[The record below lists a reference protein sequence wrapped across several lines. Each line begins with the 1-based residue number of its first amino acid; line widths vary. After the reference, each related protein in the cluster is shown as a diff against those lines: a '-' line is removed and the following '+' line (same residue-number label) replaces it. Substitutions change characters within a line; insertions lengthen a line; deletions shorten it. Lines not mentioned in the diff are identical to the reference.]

1 MILTLFMALIVQI
14 TFAQQQTVSGTVSD
28 ENGLPLIGATVVISG
43 TSSGTTTD
51 FDGNY
56 RINARQGEVLNFS
69 YVGYQSQN
77 ITVGTSNTVNV
88 SLQLDN
94 TLDEVVVTAQGI
106 KREKKALGYAVSTV
120 DSEGIEQRP
129 EGDVARILNGKVAG
143 VNITSSNGLSG
154 SGTNIIIR
162 GYSSINQS
170 NQPLFIVDGVPFDS
184 GTNNQSNFL
193 DNATESSR
201 FLDLDPNSIESIS
214 VLKGLSATVLYGN
227 RGSNGVILVT
237 TKSGSIGNA
246 SINRKTE
253 ISVSQSISFSDA
265 ILPKYQNNYGGGF
278 HQGFG
283 FFFSNW
289 GARFD
294 RTDDDGISGAG
305 QYIGDNTNGN
315 ANLSHPFNFIGDQ
328 TLIAG
333 FEDLLN
339 VPYEYKPYNG
349 VDDFFRTGSVEQTSI
364 NIRGGSDKVNFNV
377 NYGRL
382 EDIGITPGNNIN
394 RNNFSIGG
402 NARLNN
408 KFSVNGI
415 ISFSRTDYDSPPNAA
430 SFGSGSGF
438 DGSAIFGDILYTP
451 RSVDLTN
458 IPFQSADGRSVYY
471 RSGNDIQNPYWTIN
485 NSFVTQDTD
494 RANINLGL
502 TYELTDWINA
512 SYRVSLDT
520 YTELNSYGQNKGG
533 VDGDPTGI
541 YRTTSIRNS
550 IWNHDLILSANKDLT
565 DDLNLN
571 IIIGANSRRDVFNR
585 DGLESTGQLAFGTL
599 RHFNFTTNS
608 AVNSFSGFNI
618 QSTFEENQV
627 GVYIDATLGF
637 KDFLYFNAVA
647 RNDWSNTLESENN
660 SILYPGVSA
669 SFIPTAAIDGLEG
682 DFLNYLKL
690 RVGIGSSASF
700 PGAYNTRNSLGLNA
714 RSLIDPNGATIST
727 NSVSNTLGNPNLKP
741 EKLTETEVG
750 IDSRFFNRLNLNV
763 SLYKKITTDLI
774 TTQTLDNSTG
784 STNTLVNIGD
794 IENRGVEVDFD
805 LDIFKNNEIGGFKF
819 NIAGVFNAYEST
831 VTKLSAN
838 TENILLTQA
847 VIGEAANYAVEGRP
861 FGVLLGTTVQKNDN
875 GDRLV
880 GNDGLYLTD
889 VENTE
894 IGDPNPD
901 WTSSLIPNIS
911 YKGFTLSANLQYRH
925 GGDIYST
932 TAAALLGRGVVDSDN
947 PICRECN
954 FILPG
959 VDQNGNQNNIAIT
972 ATNVGFDTY
981 FAGGINEFNIYDGS
995 TIRLQELSLGYSL
1008 PKKFIDKTPFGSL
1021 TLTLSG
1027 FNLWYDSLNFDDDLR
1042 YDTNS
1047 SSTGVG
1053 NGQGIDF
1060 ITGPS
1065 VRRYGFNVKV
1075 TF

>member
-1 MILTLFMALIVQI
+1 M
-14 TFAQQQTVSGTVSD
+14 
-28 ENGLPLIGATVVISG
+28 
-43 TSSGTTTD
+43 
-51 FDGNY
+51 
-56 RINARQGEVLNFS
+56 
-69 YVGYQSQN
+69 
-77 ITVGTSNTVNV
+77 
-88 SLQLDN
+88 
-94 TLDEVVVTAQGI
+94 
-106 KREKKALGYAVSTV
+106 
-120 DSEGIEQRP
+120 
-129 EGDVARILNGKVAG
+129 
-143 VNITSSNGLSG
+143 
-154 SGTNIIIR
+154 
-162 GYSSINQS
+162 
-170 NQPLFIVDGVPFDS
+170 
-184 GTNNQSNFL
+184 
-193 DNATESSR
+193 
-201 FLDLDPNSIESIS
+201 
-214 VLKGLSATVLYGN
+214 
-227 RGSNGVILVT
+227 
-237 TKSGSIGNA
+237 
-246 SINRKTE
+246 
-253 ISVSQSISFSDA
+253 
-265 ILPKYQNNYGGGF
+265 
-278 HQGFG
+278 
-283 FFFSNW
+283 
-289 GARFD
+289 
-294 RTDDDGISGAG
+294 
-305 QYIGDNTNGN
+305 
-315 ANLSHPFNFIGDQ
+315 
-328 TLIAG
+328 
-333 FEDLLN
+333 
-339 VPYEYKPYNG
+339 
-349 VDDFFRTGSVEQTSI
+349 
-364 NIRGGSDKVNFNV
+364 
-377 NYGRL
+377 
-382 EDIGITPGNNIN
+382 
-394 RNNFSIGG
+394 
-402 NARLNN
+402 
-408 KFSVNGI
+408 
-415 ISFSRTDYDSPPNAA
+415 
-430 SFGSGSGF
+430 
-438 DGSAIFGDILYTP
+438 
-451 RSVDLTN
+451 
-458 IPFQSADGRSVYY
+458 
-471 RSGNDIQNPYWTIN
+471 
-485 NSFVTQDTD
+485 
-494 RANINLGL
+494 
-502 TYELTDWINA
+502 
-512 SYRVSLDT
+512 SLDT

-550 IWNHDLILSANKDLT
+550 IWNHDLIFSANKDLT

-660 SILYPGVSA
+660 SILYPGVSV

-794 IENRGVEVDFD
+794 IENKGIEVDFD
-805 LDIFKNNEIGGFKF
+805 LDIFKNNVIGGFKF
-819 NIAGVFNAYEST
+819 NIAGVFNAFEST
-831 VTKLSAN
+831 VTKLSAS

-1065 VRRYGFNVKV
+1065 VRRFGFNVKV